1 MKKFLTFSLLVGKGE
16 NMGKENESEKQ
27 IEATSWSDLINR
39 IESLNQTGLFSEPDD
54 LSENKIHDEVASGPV
69 SDYIDLLAEENVVID
84 VCNDI
89 DVVSVNQSSDK
100 YFVRI
105 TNTDTGDISEIGLSE
120 LIYGSNKGTLGSIW
134 LNLFGRLIDEDEDMA
149 VRKIV
154 KDKIK
159 RGNEKEQILVYS
171 QPGWI
176 RPSERTGNRWI
187 FKYLIIYPTDIKGM
201 IKAEYSAGIGPDI
214 ELMEKSLNFIEG
226 FTEEEVKSLSK
237 EEQNYIT
244 QMQAASVFD
253 ADENKLITNSADRKW
268 ARFVLKLLQ
277 EHPLDRIIFGA
288 GLSGIIR
295 QLFDSIKDTSIVL
308 NIVGEPGRGKTTI
321 ERLMLS
327 AFGKPDD
334 LMGNFTDTDNAIESI
349 RASRSILPYVIDDRL
364 IKIENTSQGK
374 VPYNILENIFRESEG
389 RVKQRYN
396 SATGGTRTY
405 GAIISSSVK
414 SIVEILSTLNDDI
427 GQNRRLIELY
437 PGQNEIDPAICRA
450 INSNSQGHGIN
461 VDLFGGTGNSATSGS
476 PANGSGEASRSD
488 DVSSNYYGFGVLIF
502 TIYITH
508 LVNSEDGFQNLK
520 ERYETIVK
528 KYDDALKKVEAYD
541 KNLKGRLVSSSKRF
555 ATIEFTEELFLE
567 SLENHLYGAPHGTK
581 DKHDE
586 SYDVLYLLICNLVKK
601 IIETDAIHDDSIRIR
616 KYVKDHSAY
625 FVSANGTNDVHK
637 EYLDHQDKYLGI
649 IEPSGSNDLVI
660 SFRPNNP
667 LEKFLYQSRI
677 LAPEIILGLFNEIK
691 TEQMKDKSVRSA
703 DVIKNAGYPDI
714 ALPTTKHKYI
724 EGDSKQATYYYDANI
739 DRVSYRFIVV
749 KG

>member
-27 IEATSWSDLINR
+27 VEATSWSDLMNR

-237 EEQNYIT
+237 EELNYIT

-253 ADENKLITNSADRKW
+253 ADENKLITNSADRK
-268 ARFVLKLLQ
+268 
-277 EHPLDRIIFGA
+277 
-288 GLSGIIR
+288 
-295 QLFDSIKDTSIVL
+295 
-308 NIVGEPGRGKTTI
+308 
-321 ERLMLS
+321 
-327 AFGKPDD
+327 
-334 LMGNFTDTDNAIESI
+334 
-349 RASRSILPYVIDDRL
+349 
-364 IKIENTSQGK
+364 
-374 VPYNILENIFRESEG
+374 
-389 RVKQRYN
+389 
-396 SATGGTRTY
+396 
-405 GAIISSSVK
+405 
-414 SIVEILSTLNDDI
+414 
-427 GQNRRLIELY
+427 
-437 PGQNEIDPAICRA
+437 
-450 INSNSQGHGIN
+450 
-461 VDLFGGTGNSATSGS
+461 
-476 PANGSGEASRSD
+476 
-488 DVSSNYYGFGVLIF
+488 
-502 TIYITH
+502 
-508 LVNSEDGFQNLK
+508 
-520 ERYETIVK
+520 
-528 KYDDALKKVEAYD
+528 
-541 KNLKGRLVSSSKRF
+541 
-555 ATIEFTEELFLE
+555 
-567 SLENHLYGAPHGTK
+567 
-581 DKHDE
+581 
-586 SYDVLYLLICNLVKK
+586 
-601 IIETDAIHDDSIRIR
+601 
-616 KYVKDHSAY
+616 
-625 FVSANGTNDVHK
+625 
-637 EYLDHQDKYLGI
+637 
-649 IEPSGSNDLVI
+649 
-660 SFRPNNP
+660 
-667 LEKFLYQSRI
+667 
-677 LAPEIILGLFNEIK
+677 
-691 TEQMKDKSVRSA
+691 
-703 DVIKNAGYPDI
+703 
-714 ALPTTKHKYI
+714 
-724 EGDSKQATYYYDANI
+724 
-739 DRVSYRFIVV
+739 
-749 KG
+749 